1 MLQSIKK
8 FFGITPNV
16 YDLPYNDRVY
26 VIALSTA
33 VVRVK

>member
-1 MLQSIKK
+1 MIDSIKR

-16 YDLPYNDRVY
+16 YDLPYQQRLY

-33 VVRVK
+33 IERVR